1 MWFFVQLCWTLYL
14 RAQSKFSIPLII
26 GKTRSFTRH
35 FFCRMFQHLNFFLKI
50 ENNNL
55 VCNLSMKIFFI
66 YFLSISFLN
75 VYCIGNKKYLWN
87 ADLFH
92 LFKSGKNVNKPHT
105 TDVTSWW
112 RLTDSDLVKILDL
125 KFELVKEFTLEFTRI
140 EFQHTLM
147 ISKVLNLKLNLE
159 CKVIYWIFFYFHIV
173 KKIIFELSSTMR
185 KLSIVWHLWLM
196 A

>member
-1 MWFFVQLCWTLYL
+1 MQFINE
-14 RAQSKFSIPLII
+14 K
-26 GKTRSFTRH
+26 
-35 FFCRMFQHLNFFLKI
+35 FFC
-50 ENNNL
+50 
-55 VCNLSMKIFFI
+55 IFF
-66 YFLSISFLN
+66 YQHQWQISFFD
-75 VYCIGNKKYLWN
+75 VYFIGNKNLYLWN

-125 KFELVKEFTLEFTRI
+125 KFELVKEFTLEYTRT

-159 CKVIYWIFFYFHIV
+159 CKVIYWIFF
-173 KKIIFELSSTMR
+173 IFILSR
-185 KLSIVWHLWLM
+185 KSYLS
-196 A
+196 